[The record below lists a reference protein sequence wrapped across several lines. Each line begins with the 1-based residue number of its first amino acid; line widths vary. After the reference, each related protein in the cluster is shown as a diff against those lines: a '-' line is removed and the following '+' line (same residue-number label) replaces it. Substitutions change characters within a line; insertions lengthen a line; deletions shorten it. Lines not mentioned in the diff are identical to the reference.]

1 MTYAWYTANSSQQ
14 ATELKEKRKHSRIF
28 VCGSSSRE
36 FCFSQ
41 RRRRRRRRAIWQTNN
56 DNWMTFEL
64 CLRSVCVLQGRGFCG
79 HLCVWATCRNYGN
92 ESFACRLITST
103 KTDSFK
109 PTTFSRTS
117 GKSKTSRRA
126 RDRKQGDTKLWQ
138 DICREVRLTDILTQI
153 FTDCNCIYV
162 GAMENHR
169 HSTPWARHSVF
180 SAGCHDCQLVSMWA
194 PKWYH
199 HQVIVVTNG
208 SAALQRLACRVRR
221 GIPHPQ
227 TPCALRTSG
236 KSANWKSLKRGGGA
250 RIMLSPAVGKNI
262 NQVGGK
268 ISRKLIKI
276 THNTTE
282 YNLFC
287 KYKGENLRKSWIF

>member
-1 MTYAWYTANSSQQ
+1 LRPKLARSLPTPQIGISHFAEYTHRPVVFGELLTQTWGYMTYAWYTANSSQQ

-117 GKSKTSRRA
+117 GKSETSRRA
-126 RDRKQGDTKLWQ
+126 RARKQGDTKLWQ
-138 DICREVRLTDILTQI
+138 DICREVRL
-153 FTDCNCIYV
+153 
-162 GAMENHR
+162 
-169 HSTPWARHSVF
+169 
-180 SAGCHDCQLVSMWA
+180 
-194 PKWYH
+194 
-199 HQVIVVTNG
+199 
-208 SAALQRLACRVRR
+208 
-221 GIPHPQ
+221 
-227 TPCALRTSG
+227 
-236 KSANWKSLKRGGGA
+236 
-250 RIMLSPAVGKNI
+250 
-262 NQVGGK
+262 
-268 ISRKLIKI
+268 
-276 THNTTE
+276 
-282 YNLFC
+282 
-287 KYKGENLRKSWIF
+287 